1 MSHSI
6 IAATSLLIAR
16 ALERVCP
23 KCGKKQR
30 AKMGES
36 RRTILCSSCRTPIP
50 PPNRGG
56 R

>member
-16 ALERVCP
+16 ALLRTCP
-23 KCGKKQR
+23 RCGKKQHAR
-30 AKMGES
+30 MGEQ

-50 PPNRGG
+50 PPKKR
-56 R
+56 